1 MCVEAG
7 AAFSLSSDAHLPE
20 QVGFGYDRAVE
31 FLGDLGVEEICVFE
45 PARRRSGAA
54 RRTGRRESDA
64 DERVGIGYDSH
75 RFAEGRPP
83 GAGRRRIEYER
94 GLAGH
99 SDADV
104 LTHAVIDA
112 LLGAAGEGDIGTLF
126 PDDDERWR
134 DADSIDLLR
143 TVVGTVAGRSSTSTR
158 RSSARQPR
166 IGPHRAEMERIL
178 AEATS
183 ARVSVKATTN
193 EGMGWIGRGEG
204 IACIAVASVES
215 E

>member
-1 MCVEAG
+1 M
-7 AAFSLSSDAHLPE
+7 S
-20 QVGFGYDRAVE
+20 
-31 FLGDLGVEEICVFE
+31 
-45 PARRRSGAA
+45 
-54 RRTGRRESDA
+54 
-64 DERVGIGYDSH
+64 VGIGYDSH
-75 RFAEGRPP
+75 RFAEGRRLVLGGVEVDHP
-83 GAGRRRIEYER
+83 R

-112 LLGAAGEGDIGTLF
+112 LLGAAGKGDIGTLF
-126 PDDDERWR
+126 PDDDEAWR

-143 TVVGTVAGRSSTSTR
+143 TAVGTIAGRIVNNDATLICEE
-158 RSSARQPR
+158 PR
-166 IGPHRAEMERIL
+166 IGPLRPEMERVL

-183 ARVSVKATTN
+183 ARVSVKATSN

-204 IACIAVASVES
+204 IACMAVASVES